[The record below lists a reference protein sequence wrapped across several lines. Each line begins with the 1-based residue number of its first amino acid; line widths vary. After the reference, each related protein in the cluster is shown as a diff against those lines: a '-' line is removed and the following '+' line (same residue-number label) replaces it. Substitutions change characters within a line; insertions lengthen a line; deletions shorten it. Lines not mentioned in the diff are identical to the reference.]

1 MSAGDTALLATLF
14 LAVGALYG
22 SVGHAGASG
31 YLAVMALVG
40 MAPDSMRSIALS
52 VNVAVA
58 AIAFASYATAGH
70 FSWRFFGPLALAS
83 VPAAFL
89 GGSLSLP
96 ADWLRA
102 AIGASLAIA
111 AARMAW
117 TGLVGKRG
125 TGATREASVAVRLAV
140 GGAIG
145 FAAGVTGTGGGI
157 FLSPLVLFCGWA
169 DPKRTAATASL
180 FILVNS
186 IAGLGGLAVSGW
198 SPTGDL
204 VPLMIAAS
212 LGGLVGSTLGSR
224 RATPRALNLLL
235 AVVLAVAAVK
245 LIAGGVAAIAGPSS
259 AVGEDRILPDR
270 RVELHPLDERRNR
283 RDSLG
288 PVPRSDLAGE
298 RDLADRDPAPRVH
311 RLDRADAVAG

>member
-1 MSAGDTALLATLF
+1 
-14 LAVGALYG
+14 
-22 SVGHAGASG
+22 
-31 YLAVMALVG
+31 
-40 MAPDSMRSIALS
+40 
-52 VNVAVA
+52 
-58 AIAFASYATAGH
+58 
-70 FSWRFFGPLALAS
+70 
-83 VPAAFL
+83 
-89 GGSLSLP
+89 
-96 ADWLRA
+96 
-102 AIGASLAIA
+102 
-111 AARMAW
+111 MAW

-186 IAGLGGLAVSGW
+186 LAALGGLAVSGW
-198 SPTGDL
+198 SPTVDL

-212 LGGLVGSTLGSR
+212 LGGLVGSALGSR

-235 AVVLAVAAVK
+235 AVVLALAAAK
-245 LIAGGVAAIAGPSS
+245 LITGGVAAIAGRSS
-259 AVGEDRILPDR
+259 AVGEDRVLPDR
-270 RVELHPLDERRNR
+270 RVALHPLDERGKR

-288 PVPRSDLAGE
+288 PVSRSDLAGE
-298 RDLADRDPAPRVH
+298 RDLADRDPAARVH

>member
-1 MSAGDTALLATLF
+1 MAAGDTALLATLF
-14 LAVGALYG
+14 VVVGALYG

-40 MAPDSMRSIALS
+40 MAPDSMRPVALS

-58 AIAFASYATAGH
+58 AIAFASYAAAGH
-70 FSWRFFGPLALAS
+70 FSWRFFVPFAVAS

-89 GGSLSLP
+89 GGSLALP

-102 AIGASLAIA
+102 AIGASLAVA
-111 AARMAW
+111 AARLAW
-117 TGLVGKRG
+117 TSLAGKRG
-125 TGATREASVAVRLAV
+125 TGPTREASVAVRLAV

-157 FLSPLVLFCGWA
+157 FLSPLMLFCGWA
-169 DPKRTAATASL
+169 EPKRTAATASL

-198 SPTGDL
+198 SPTVDL

-212 LGGLVGSTLGSR
+212 LGGLVGATLGSR
-224 RATPRALNLLL
+224 RATPRMLNLLL
-235 AVVLAVAAVK
+235 AVVLTLAAAK
-245 LIAGGVAAIAGPSS
+245 LITGGVAAIAGGSS
-259 AVGEDRILPDR
+259 AVSENRVLPDR
-270 RVELHPLDERRNR
+270 RVELHSLDERGKG

-288 PVPRSDLAGE
+288 PVPRSDLTGE
-298 RDLADRDPAPRVH
+298 RDLARRDSAARVH